1 MFFTYIRREL
11 GRRRRQAIVVALG
24 LGIGIGLVVTVTAM
38 SSGVRSAQ
46 AQVLR
51 SLYGV
56 GTDATVTTQATPAD
70 GGGGARF
77 DLGPPDDVQA
87 GDRFTRENVVPEPGL
102 ATMSEDDVATVTET
116 DGVDSAVGGLSLTS
130 LKINGE
136 FQAPDGGDTGGF
148 VGPGAGTDLSPVD
161 VSSISIAGVDVSEP
175 GLGAVTA
182 SQLTRGRFFEAGDAN
197 ENVAVVDRGYAKQEK
212 LQVDDTITLR
222 GTKYEVIGITTAPT
236 GGDPVNAAIPLDRA
250 RDLAELDDDAVNRIY
265 VKATSASQISTM
277 QESIETALPKATVTT
292 AADLA
297 SQVTGSLS
305 SASNLAQEL
314 GRWLSIAALVAAFAV
329 ASLLTMSAVGRRV
342 REFGTLKAI
351 GWRSRR
357 VVAQVMG
364 ESVVVGLLGGALGVA
379 LGFAGAWLVSTL
391 FPSLEATTGLAGL
404 GGPVFGAGGGP
415 GGGPGGI
422 ADALGN
428 TVSVPLD
435 ATVSLAVVGLAIG
448 LALLGGL
455 VAGTTGGWR
464 AARLRPAEA
473 LRRVE

>member
-56 GTDATVTTQATPAD
+56 GTDATVTTQATPGD
-70 GGGGARF
+70 DGGARF
-77 DLGPPDDVQA
+77 ELDPPDGSQA
-87 GDRFTRENVVPEPGL
+87 GDEFTRENVVPEPGL
-102 ATMSEDDVATVTET
+102 GTMSEDDVAEVAQV

-130 LKINGE
+130 LRIDGE
-136 FQAPDGGDTGGF
+136 FRAPDDGDTGGF
-148 VGPGAGTDLSPVD
+148 AGPAAGPTLSPLD

-175 GLGAVTA
+175 NLGAVTA
-182 SQLTRGRFFEAGDAN
+182 SQLTRGRFFEAGEAD

-212 LQVDDTITLR
+212 LSVGSTITLR
-222 GTKYEVIGITTAPT
+222 GTKFEVIGISTAPT
-236 GGDPVNAAIPLDRA
+236 GGDPVNVAIPLDRA
-250 RDLAELDDDAVNRIY
+250 RDLAGLDDDAVNRIY
-265 VKATSASQISTM
+265 VKATSASQISSM
-277 QESIETALPKATVTT
+277 QSGIEEALPKATVTT

-297 SQVTGSLS
+297 SQVTGSLA
-305 SASNLAQEL
+305 SASNLAQDL
-314 GRWLSIAALVAAFAV
+314 GRWLSIAALAAAFAV

-364 ESVVVGLLGGALGVA
+364 ESLVVGLLGGALGVA
-379 LGFAGAWLVSTL
+379 IGFAGAWLVSSF
-391 FPSLEATTGLAGL
+391 FPSLEASTGLTGL
-404 GGPVFGAGGGP
+404 GGPAFVAGGPGGAGGGL
-415 GGGPGGI
+415 
-422 ADALGN
+422 ADALGS

-435 ATVSLAVVGLAIG
+435 ATVSLAMVGLAIG

-473 LRRVE
+473 LRRVA